1 MRHYDEQLEKLQQQI
16 ARKKRLETQLTELRR
31 QQTMLK
37 QSIEAQEEIKA
48 AEQADVQKLEG
59 LSLTAIFLKITGRF
73 QERLTRE
80 QQEAYAAMVKYD
92 AAVKELAVVEQDICS
107 CESELLDYFSC
118 ELRYELVL
126 KEKAQAMK
134 QSGSSQATEI
144 LQAEQQIKEM
154 ENREKELAEAMAA
167 GKTAL
172 SRARSV
178 LSSLNSAGNW
188 NTWDLIGGGGVITH
202 IAKHSHLDEAQN
214 KVYALQEAL
223 GRFQT
228 ELADVSIP
236 SGFQV
241 NIDGF
246 LRFADYFFDGLFAD
260 WAVGE
265 QISQSRA
272 QVEGV
277 LYRIQSVL
285 EKVEQLYDV
294 THRELE
300 KKKIALKELVARQ
313 TD

>member
-1 MRHYDEQLEKLQQQI
+1 MRHYDEQLERLQLQI

-48 AEQADVQKLEG
+48 AELADVQNLEG

-80 QQEAYAAMVKYD
+80 QQEACAAMVKYD
-92 AAVKELAVVEQDICS
+92 AAVKELAVVEQDIRS
-107 CESELLDYFSC
+107 CESELIDYFSC

-126 KEKAQAMK
+126 KEKAQAIK
-134 QSGSSQATEI
+134 QSGSSYATEI

-154 ENREKELAEAMAA
+154 ENREKELAEAMEA

-214 KVYALQEAL
+214 RVYSLQEAL

-285 EKVEQLYDV
+285 EKLEQIYDV

-300 KKKIALKELVARQ
+300 KKKNSLKELVERQ